1 MSNIVL
7 NKSNFVPLF
16 GVDPEIEKRG
26 YLISRDGTVINKH
39 GRVLKTIRKH
49 PKYLKSGKYNPKHEY
64 IAIIFHL
71 SIKYYHYSIHRLV
84 WSSWNRKSIP
94 SDCDIHHVNGKKSD
108 NDLSNLQCLTK
119 EEHKR
124 LRK

>member
-1 MSNIVL
+1 MNNIVL

-26 YLISRDGTVINKH
+26 YLISRDGTVINRH
-39 GRVLKTIRKH
+39 GRVLKTFHKH
-49 PKYLKSGKYNPKHEY
+49 PECFKNGKYNLKHEY
-64 IAIIFHL
+64 VSVVIHL
-71 SIKYYHYSIHRLV
+71 ANKYYNYSIHRLV
-84 WSSWNRKSIP
+84 WSSWNRKLIP
-94 SDCDIHHVNGKKSD
+94 QDHDIHHINGKKSD
-108 NDLSNLQCLTK
+108 NDLSNLQCLNK